1 MAAGLNAGTD
11 VLMNQVGGTRKL
23 CSLRSPLTR
32 SKVEHIVITKTQ
44 PREYYPAEDQD
55 LDLGITVGCSE
66 AIKCLELHC
75 KLVKGSTS
83 REVLEVFYQ
92 EVGIRLTA

>member
-11 VLMNQVGGTRKL
+11 VLMNQVSNPCNPRPM
-23 CSLRSPLTR
+23 SSLTR

-44 PREYYPAEDQD
+44 PREYYPAEDQA
-55 LDLGITVGCSE
+55 LDLGITTGCSE
-66 AIKCLELHC
+66 AIRCLELHC

-83 REVLEVFYQ
+83 KEVLEVFYQ
-92 EVGIRLTA
+92 EVGIRLIA